1 MSHYKSNKKSKKR
14 DQRDQDDL
22 GPLEV
27 EVYDPSSK
35 ESLDKAIKKLNR
47 MVRKEGVIQEV
58 MWRRHKRD
66 KREKKPKYFK

>member
-1 MSHYKSNKKSKKR
+1 MSRYNKRKKSKR
-14 DQRDQDDL
+14 DENEI

-35 ESLDKAIKKLNR
+35 ESLDRAIKKLNR

-58 MWRRHKRD
+58 MWRRHKRE

>member
-1 MSHYKSNKKSKKR
+1 MSHYNKRKRRNKKKN
-14 DQRDQDDL
+14 DEL

-47 MVRKEGVIQEV
+47 MMRKEGVIQEV
-58 MWRRHKRD
+58 MWRRHKRE
-66 KREKKPKYFK
+66 KGEKKPKYFK